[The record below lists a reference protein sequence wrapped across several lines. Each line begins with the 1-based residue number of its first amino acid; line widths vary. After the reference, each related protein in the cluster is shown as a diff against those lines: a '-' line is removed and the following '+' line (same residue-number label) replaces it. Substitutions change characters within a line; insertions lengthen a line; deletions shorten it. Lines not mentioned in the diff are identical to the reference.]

1 MKFLHTSDLH
11 LGRSLH
17 SYDLS
22 GAQRDMLNRIVDIAI
37 ERKVDAVLVA
47 GDVYDRAFP
56 PAEAVVQFEQFLARI
71 RGANIA
77 VVVVSGNHD
86 QAERLGYGSSLFREG
101 LYVLTDPRDV
111 ANPVRLRDDAGD
123 VLIYGIPYLDPET
136 VRRLYSRSDDEL
148 LPASHQAVVGEA
160 MNRVR
165 ADLSVREGSPRVVVV
180 SHAFVAGGNTS
191 DSERDV
197 VVGGLDFVPSSV
209 FEGAHYVAL
218 GHLHGPQQ
226 PASVGTSAVLRYS
239 GSPLRYSISE
249 AKHTKSVTIVD
260 LTAPG
265 HVEIET
271 VALDQPRPMA
281 DLRDTIDELL
291 SRKYE
296 NDRESWVR
304 LTVTDD
310 QRPESMIPRLRDTF
324 PHALE
329 FQHAPQVAAAG
340 LKSVHVDRASDPLE
354 VTAEFVEQVR
364 LAPLTESERA
374 LVADVIAAVNRQSA

>member
-148 LPASHQAVVGEA
+148 LPASQ
-160 MNRVR
+160 
-165 ADLSVREGSPRVVVV
+165 S
-180 SHAFVAGGNTS
+180 
-191 DSERDV
+191 
-197 VVGGLDFVPSSV
+197 
-209 FEGAHYVAL
+209 
-218 GHLHGPQQ
+218 
-226 PASVGTSAVLRYS
+226 GT
-239 GSPLRYSISE
+239 P
-249 AKHTKSVTIVD
+249 
-260 LTAPG
+260 
-265 HVEIET
+265 
-271 VALDQPRPMA
+271 
-281 DLRDTIDELL
+281 
-291 SRKYE
+291 
-296 NDRESWVR
+296 
-304 LTVTDD
+304 
-310 QRPESMIPRLRDTF
+310 
-324 PHALE
+324 
-329 FQHAPQVAAAG
+329 
-340 LKSVHVDRASDPLE
+340 
-354 VTAEFVEQVR
+354 
-364 LAPLTESERA
+364 
-374 LVADVIAAVNRQSA
+374 